1 MSRSGKCQKA
11 RLPGPD
17 RRLTGHRNGAM
28 LITAKDVS
36 RKSANKE
43 TLETG
48 WSNQLR
54 YPRTLASLD
63 QGNRDLSPGA

>member
-1 MSRSGKCQKA
+1 
-11 RLPGPD
+11 
-17 RRLTGHRNGAM
+17 M

-36 RKSANKE
+36 RPSANKE

-48 WSNQLR
+48 WSNQLL
-54 YPRTLASLD
+54 YPRTLAALD